1 MDDRYRELI
10 TSHIDHAERVVD
22 RRRFSQRALL
32 QDFLNLRVGDIDCRF
47 GLRERQAL
55 RQSEQGS

>member
-1 MDDRYRELI
+1 MNDGHRELI
-10 TSHIDHAERVVD
+10 SSHVDHPECIVD
-22 RRRFSQRALL
+22 GRRLPQRALPQGFFDL
-32 QDFLNLRVGDIDCRF
+32 GVGDIDCRL